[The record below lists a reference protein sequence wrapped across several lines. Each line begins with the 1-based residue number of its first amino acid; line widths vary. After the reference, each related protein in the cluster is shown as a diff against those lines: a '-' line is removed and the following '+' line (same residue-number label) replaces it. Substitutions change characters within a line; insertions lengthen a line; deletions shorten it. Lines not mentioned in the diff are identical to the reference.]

1 MTHEPPRPPPAATA
15 PASAGPASPE
25 PAAAA
30 PPTPEPPLS
39 QARRLRLFL
48 RHVAVETG
56 NGAVV
61 IVLLAMVALPTAAA
75 LWRRV
80 TGQSLV
86 SAAVLVQHLTL
97 WIGFLGALLATR
109 AAKHLHLTTLDLVPA
124 GRPRDLVKLG
134 TSWVAAGVCAV
145 LAFASAKLV
154 RAETEGSRQI
164 VAGIPFWW
172 SMTVMP
178 VACGAMALVFAW
190 RTGPG
195 PGRWARRLAG
205 LAVIALVLLLGEAA
219 LPDPQGW
226 PLAPLGALGQ
236 AFSATAAGL
245 RGALGP
251 LATPAFLVWGF
262 GALVV
267 AAFLLGAPVF
277 VGMAGLAM
285 VLFVKD
291 GTPVAAVPTQTFTLV
306 SSPTLAAIPL
316 LTVAGYVLAEGGAAQ
331 RLVRAYRGL
340 FGWMPGGLAVM
351 SVVVAAL
358 FTTFTGAS
366 GVTILALGGL
376 LLPSL
381 LEERYPEGFSVG
393 LVTAS
398 GSLGLLFPP
407 SLPVILYGVVAG
419 TAIDDLFIG
428 GLLPG
433 ILMIVLVAAYGMW
446 VGVKVKAP
454 RQSFRAGEA
463 LRSLW
468 EAKWDL
474 GLPTLVVVA
483 VASGFATIVE
493 ASAIAAAYSLLVEM
507 VVFRKIHPMRDLP
520 RVLLDAGTLVGSVL
534 ILLGVALGL
543 TSWFV
548 DAEIPTQLVEWMTTH
563 VRSPALFLLM
573 LNVVL
578 LVLGS
583 VLEIYSAIVVVAPLV
598 APLGKA
604 YGIDAVHLG
613 VVFLAN
619 LELGF
624 LLPPMGLNLFLS
636 AQRFHKPLPSVY
648 RMAMPFLLIM
658 SVGVLLVTYLEPITT
673 GVVRLVKG

>member
-1 MTHEPPRPPPAATA
+1 QIFTR
-15 PASAGPASPE
+15 
-25 PAAAA
+25 
-30 PPTPEPPLS
+30 
-39 QARRLRLFL
+39 
-48 RHVAVETG
+48 
-56 NGAVV
+56 
-61 IVLLAMVALPTAAA
+61 
-75 LWRRV
+75 W
-80 TGQSLV
+80 V
-86 SAAVLVQHLTL
+86 SAAVT
-97 WIGFLGALLATR
+97 
-109 AAKHLHLTTLDLVPA
+109 
-124 GRPRDLVKLG
+124 
-134 TSWVAAGVCAV
+134 AV
-145 LAFASAKLV
+145 LAYASARLV
-154 RAETEGSRQI
+154 HAEAETRMVIG
-164 VAGIPFWW
+164 GIPFWW
-172 SMTVMP
+172 SMSVMP
-178 VACGAMALVFAW
+178 VALAAMSFVFAW
-190 RTGPG
+190 RTPPG
-195 PGRWARRLAG
+195 WTRGARVALRTAG
-205 LAVIALVLLLGEAA
+205 FAIVSLTFLWSAA
-219 LPDPQGW
+219 SLPDPGGW
-226 PLAPLGALGQ
+226 PLDVLGAPGRAFTALAASLGK
-236 AFSATAAGL
+236 
-245 RGALGP
+245 ALGP
-251 LATPAFLVWGF
+251 LATPDVIVWTF
-262 GALVV
+262 GGAVV
-267 AAFLLGAPVF
+267 LAFLLGAPVF

-291 GTPVAAVPTQTFTLV
+291 ATPVAAVPTQTFTLV

-316 LTVAGYVLAEGGAAQ
+316 LTVAGYILAEGGAAQ

-351 SVVVAAL
+351 AVVVAAL

-381 LEERYPEGFSVG
+381 LEDGYPEGFSVG
-393 LVTAS
+393 LVTAA

-419 TAIDDLFIG
+419 TAIEDLFIG
-428 GLLPG
+428 GLVPG
-433 ILMIVLVAAYGMW
+433 VLMIVLVAAYGVWM
-446 VGVKVKAP
+446 GVRQKAP
-454 RQSFRAGEA
+454 RQKFHPAEA

-468 EAKWDL
+468 GAKWDL
-474 GLPTLVVVA
+474 GLPTVVVLVVV
-483 VASGFATIVE
+483 SGFATIVE
-493 ASAIAAAYSLLVEM
+493 ASAIAAAYALFVEL
-507 VVFRKIHPMRDLP
+507 VVFRELKPFTQLP

-548 DAEIPTQLVEWMTTH
+548 DAEIPTQLVAWMTAH
-563 VRSPALFLLM
+563 VKSPALFLLM

-598 APLGKA
+598 APLGVA
-604 YGIDAVHLG
+604 YGIDPIHLG

-636 AQRFHKPLPSVY
+636 AQRFGKPLPFVY
-648 RMAMPFLLIM
+648 RKAFPFLVIM

>member
-1 MTHEPPRPPPAATA
+1 MTGSLQSPDPTPPPGGAA
-15 PASAGPASPE
+15 PA
-25 PAAAA
+25 
-30 PPTPEPPLS
+30 PTGQS
-39 QARRLRLFL
+39 
-48 RHVAVETG
+48 T
-56 NGAVV
+56 GAVGLLKRAGTGLGDLFIV
-61 IVLLAMVALPTAAA
+61 VVLLAMVALPVVSSI
-75 LWRRV
+75 WRRF
-80 TGQSLV
+80 TGQSIP
-86 SAAVLVQHLTL
+86 SATVLVQHLTL
-97 WIGFLGALLATR
+97 WVGFLGALLAAR
-109 AAKHLHLTTLDLVPA
+109 YGKHLHLTTLDLFPE
-124 GRPRDLVKLG
+124 GRGRQAVEIFTG
-134 TSWVAAGVCAV
+134 WVSAAVTAV
-145 LAFASAKLV
+145 LAYASARLV
-154 RAETEGSRQI
+154 HVESESRM
-164 VAGIPFWW
+164 VVGGVPFWW
-172 SMTVMP
+172 SMSVMP
-178 VACGAMALVFAW
+178 VTLAGMSLVFAW
-190 RTGPG
+190 RTP
-195 PGRWARRLAG
+195 PVRRRWLLRLAG
-205 LAVIALVLLLGEAA
+205 LSVVFLTFLWSEAS
-219 LPDPQGW
+219 LPDPGSW
-226 PLAPLGALGQ
+226 PLDALGAPGRGFAAL
-236 AFSATAAGL
+236 AAGV
-245 RGALGP
+245 GKVLGP
-251 LATPAFLVWGF
+251 IATPRAIVWTFGSAVGIAF
-262 GALVV
+262 A
-267 AAFLLGAPVF
+267 LGAPVF

-291 GTPVAAVPTQTFTLV
+291 MTPVAAVPTQTFTLV

-351 SVVVAAL
+351 AVAVAAL

-376 LLPSL
+376 LLPAL
-381 LEERYPEGFSVG
+381 LEDGYPEGFSVG
-393 LVTAS
+393 LVTAA

-419 TAIDDLFIG
+419 TAIEDLFIG
-428 GLLPG
+428 GLVPG
-433 ILMIVLVAAYGMW
+433 LLMIVLVAAYGVWM
-446 VGVKVKAP
+446 GVRCKAP
-454 RQSFRAGEA
+454 RQRFQPVEA

-474 GLPTLVVVA
+474 GLPTLVVV
-483 VASGFATIVE
+483 VVISGFATIVE
-493 ASAIAAAYSLLVEM
+493 ASAIAAAYALFVELAI
-507 VVFRKIHPMRDLP
+507 FRDLAPFTKLP

-548 DAEIPTQLVEWMTTH
+548 DAEIPTQLVEWMTAH
-563 VRSPALFLLM
+563 VKSPALFLLM

-598 APLGKA
+598 APLGVA
-604 YGIDAVHLG
+604 YGIDPIHLG

-636 AQRFHKPLPSVY
+636 AQRFGKPLPFVY
-648 RMAMPFLLIM
+648 RKSFPFLVIM

>member
-1 MTHEPPRPPPAATA
+1 MSLET
-15 PASAGPASPE
+15 
-25 PAAAA
+25 
-30 PPTPEPPLS
+30 PTPDPAPLPTS
-39 QARRLRLFL
+39 DPSDAVRGLRRLRVLG
-48 RHVAVETG
+48 RKASVEAG
-56 NGAVV
+56 NLAVV
-61 IVLLAMVALPTAAA
+61 LVLLAMVALPVVAA
-75 LWRRV
+75 LWRRL

-109 AAKHLHLTTLDLVPA
+109 ASRHLHLTTLDLVPA

-134 TSWVAAGVCAV
+134 TNWISAAVTAV
-145 LAFASAKLV
+145 LAYASAKLV
-154 RAETEGSRQI
+154 RAETEAPRLV

-178 VACGAMALVFAW
+178 VACGAISLVFAW
-190 RTGPG
+190 RAE
-195 PGRWARRLAG
+195 PGRLRWLKRLCG
-205 LAVIALVLLLGEAA
+205 LGIVALVLLWGEAA
-219 LPDPQGW
+219 LPEPAGW
-226 PLAPLGALGQ
+226 PLSQLGALGRE
-236 AFSATAAGL
+236 FSAAAAALGSL
-245 RGALGP
+245 LGP
-251 LATPAFLVWGF
+251 LATPRAVAWVCGT
-262 GALVV
+262 AVV
-267 AAFLLGAPVF
+267 LAFLLGAPVF

-306 SSPTLAAIPL
+306 SSPTLAAVPL
-316 LTVAGYVLAEGGAAQ
+316 LTVAGYILAEGGAAQ

-340 FGWMPGGLAVM
+340 FGWMPGGMAVM
-351 SVVVAAL
+351 AAVVAAL

-381 LEERYPEGFSVG
+381 IEERYPEGFSVG
-393 LVTAS
+393 LVTAA

-419 TAIDDLFIG
+419 TPIEDLFLG
-428 GLLPG
+428 GVLPG
-433 ILMIVLVAAYGMW
+433 ALMIVLVAAYGVW
-446 VGVKVKAP
+446 TGVKNGAP
-454 RQSFRAGEA
+454 RQPFRPREA
-463 LRSLW
+463 LTSLW
-468 EAKWDL
+468 GAKWDL

-483 VASGFATIVE
+483 VVSGFATIVE
-493 ASAIAAAYSLLVEM
+493 ASAIAAAYALVVEL
-507 VVFRKIHPMRDLP
+507 VVFREVKPFSGLP
-520 RVLLDAGTLVGSVL
+520 KVLLDAGTLVGSVL

-548 DAEIPTQLVEWMTTH
+548 DAEIPSQLVEWMTAH

-598 APLGKA
+598 APLGRA
-604 YGIDAVHLG
+604 YGIDAIHLG

-624 LLPPMGLNLFLS
+624 LFPPMGLNLFLS
-636 AQRFHKPLPSVY
+636 AQRFGKPLPYVY
-648 RMAMPFLLIM
+648 KRALPFLAIM
-658 SVGVLLVTYLEPITT
+658 AAGVLLITYLEPITT